1 MGRRWGNENDESN
14 KRNSIARKENRGPL
28 SRHWGRPRGVKGALR
43 MDMCVRVRRGLVVAG
58 LLVGG
63 ILALAA
69 ALDAPARAEAV
80 LTTSSIVVEGNRRV
94 EADTVRSYFKV
105 APGERLD
112 AAKIDAALKALYGTG
127 LFQDVR
133 ISQSGGK
140 LIVTV
145 VEAPVINKIAFEG
158 NRRLKDEQMLQ
169 EIQSKERGALSRATV
184 QADVQRIIEI
194 YQRNGRFDVT
204 VAPKIIDRPNNRV
217 DLVFEINEGEKTGIK
232 SIVFVGN
239 NAYSAWR
246 LKEVIKTSE
255 STLLSFLQT
264 TDVYDADRI
273 EADRDLIRRFY
284 LKHGYADVQVVSAI
298 GVYDPAKKGFIVTFT
313 IEEGAPYHFGAVD
326 IQSNVRAVSGDSL
339 RPVLRMAA
347 GQIYNGEAVEK
358 TVEDMT
364 IELARRGYPFGQVRP
379 RGDRNPSA
387 RTIGVLFVVDEGTR
401 AYIERINIRGN
412 YRTRDYVIR
421 REFDINEGDPY
432 NRALI
437 DRAER
442 RIKNLNYFKNVKIT
456 NEPGSAPDRVVINVD
471 VEEQPT
477 GDFAIQGGYSTANGW
492 LAEVS
497 VTERNLL
504 GTGRFAK
511 GSVTYGQFIRA
522 VELSYAEPYFLDYR
536 SSMGIDLFA
545 KQTLASSFLS
555 YGTETYGGTLK
566 WGLPLREDLAL
577 QLRYSAFEQKITLPS
592 SLNSCNNINPDL
604 SSTFPVPNAIGVPF
618 SPFPA
623 GTGSCFAVA
632 QASLPVRVELAQG
645 ATLTSSVGYGLV
657 YNSLDNNKLP
667 TSGILVNFGQD
678 FAGVGGDEAYLRSSV
693 DVRAYYE
700 VVSDL
705 VSLLHLQG
713 GDIVGFQKCPIQNGC
728 AGNGYVRLLDDFK
741 LGPNLVRGFEP
752 AGIGPRDI
760 TPGTTND
767 ALGGTKYWGASFE
780 IQYPLY
786 FLPKDSGFRGA
797 IFVDSGSVWGYRG
810 ETANPAT
817 GEINGV
823 ITSTNPGTTPP
834 TVGKFFCQ
842 CALQFADTPAVR
854 ASAGASIIWD
864 SPFGPLRFDIAY
876 PFLRQ
881 SYDRTQIFSFGGG
894 TRF

>member
-1 MGRRWGNENDESN
+1 MG
-14 KRNSIARKENRGPL
+14 
-28 SRHWGRPRGVKGALR
+28 
-43 MDMCVRVRRGLVVAG
+43 MCVRVRRGLVVAG
-58 LLVGG
+58 LLLGAV
-63 ILALAA
+63 LALSAA
-69 ALDAPARAEAV
+69 RVAPVRAETV
-80 LTTSSIVVEGNRRV
+80 LTSSSIVVEGNRRV

-133 ISQSGGK
+133 INQSGGK

-158 NRRLKDEQMLQ
+158 NHRLKDEQLLQ
-169 EIQSKERGALSRATV
+169 EIQSKERGALSRAAV

-194 YQRNGRFDVT
+194 YQRNGRFDVS
-204 VAPKIIDRPNNRV
+204 VVPKIIDRPNNRV
-217 DLVFEINEGEKTGIK
+217 DLVFEVNEGEKSGIK

-255 STLLSFLQT
+255 STFLSFLQT
-264 TDVYDADRI
+264 TDVYDPDRV

-313 IEEGAPYHFGAVD
+313 IEEGPVYHFGAID
-326 IQSNVRAVSGDSL
+326 IQSNVRAVNAQSL
-339 RPVLRMAA
+339 RPVLRMSA
-347 GQIYNGEAVEK
+347 GQIYNGEGVEK

-442 RIKNLNYFKNVKIT
+442 RVKNLNFFKNVKIT

-477 GDFAIQGGYSTANGW
+477 GDFSIQGGYSTANGW

-511 GSVTYGQFIRA
+511 AGVTYGQFVRA

-545 KQTLASSFLS
+545 KQTLASSYLS
-555 YGTETYGGTLK
+555 YGTESYGGTLK

-592 SLNSCNNINPDL
+592 TLNSCNNLTPDL
-604 SSTFPVPNAIGVPF
+604 LTTFPVPNAIGVPG
-618 SPFPA
+618 SPFLA
-623 GTGSCFAVA
+623 GTTSCFALG
-632 QASLPVRVELAQG
+632 QASLPIRVELAKG
-645 ATLTSSVGYGLV
+645 AYLTSILGYGLA

-667 TSGILVNFGQD
+667 TSGVYIGFGQD
-678 FAGVGGDEAYLRSSV
+678 FAGVGGDVSYLRTTV
-693 DVRAYYE
+693 DMRAYYE
-700 VVSDL
+700 VISDL
-705 VSLLHLQG
+705 VSILHLQAGDMIGLRNG
-713 GDIVGFQKCPIQNGC
+713 GQ
-728 AGNGYVRLLDDFK
+728 VRLLDDFK
-741 LGPNLVRGFEP
+741 MGPNLVRGFQP

-760 TPGTTND
+760 TPGTSND
-767 ALGGTKYWGASFE
+767 ALGGTMFWGASFE
-780 IQYPLY
+780 MQYPLY

-797 IFVDSGSVWGYRG
+797 IFVDSGSLWGYKG
-810 ETANPAT
+810 ETTNPAT

-823 ITSTNPGTTPP
+823 ITATNPTLGTGT
-834 TVGKFFCQ
+834 FFCQ

-864 SPFGPLRFDIAY
+864 SPFGPLRFDFAY
-876 PFLRQ
+876 PFLKQ
-881 SYDRTQIFSFGGG
+881 SYDRTQFFSFGGG
-894 TRF
+894 TKF

>member
-1 MGRRWGNENDESN
+1 MS
-14 KRNSIARKENRGPL
+14 
-28 SRHWGRPRGVKGALR
+28 
-43 MDMCVRVRRGLVVAG
+43 MCVRVRGGLLAAG
-58 LLVGG
+58 LLLGAV
-63 ILALAA
+63 LALSA
-69 ALDAPARAEAV
+69 ALAAPARAQTA

-105 APGERLD
+105 APGEHLD

-133 ISQSGGK
+133 INQSGGK

-158 NRRLKDEQMLQ
+158 NHRLKDEQLLQ
-169 EIQSKERGALSRATV
+169 EIQSKERGALSRAAV

-194 YQRNGRFDVT
+194 YQRNGRFDVS
-204 VAPKIIDRPNNRV
+204 VVPKIIDRPNNRV
-217 DLVFEINEGEKTGIK
+217 DLVFEVNEGEKTGIK
-232 SIVFVGN
+232 SIAFVGN

-246 LKEVIKTSE
+246 LKEVIKTAE

-264 TDVYDADRI
+264 TDVYDPDRI

-284 LKHGYADVQVVSAI
+284 LKHGYADVQVVSAT
-298 GVYDPAKKGFIVTFT
+298 GVYDPARKGFIVTFT
-313 IEEGAPYHFGAVD
+313 IEEGPLYHFGAVD
-326 IQSNVRAVSGDSL
+326 IQSNVRAVNSSSL
-339 RPVLRMAA
+339 RPILRMAA

-358 TVEDMT
+358 TVEDVT
-364 IELARRGYPFGQVRP
+364 VELARRGYPFGQVRP

-432 NRALI
+432 NRALV

-442 RIKNLNYFKNVKIT
+442 RIKGLNFFKTVKIT

-477 GDFAIQGGYSTANGW
+477 GDFSVQGGYSTANGW

-504 GTGRFAK
+504 GTGRFAR
-511 GSVTYGQFIRA
+511 GSVTYGQFVRG

-545 KQTLASSFLS
+545 KETLASSYLS
-555 YGTETYGGTLK
+555 YGTESYGGTVK

-592 SLNSCNNINPDL
+592 SLDSCNNINPNL
-604 SSTFPVPNAIGVPF
+604 STTFPTGPAINADLTQNSSLDYGLNP
-618 SPFPA
+618 
-623 GTGSCFAVA
+623 TSCYALG
-632 QASLPVRVELAQG
+632 QASLPIRIELRQG
-645 ATLTSSVGYGLV
+645 AYLTSILGYGLV
-657 YNSLDNNKLP
+657 YNTLDNNKLP
-667 TSGILVNFGQD
+667 TSGVYVGFGQD
-678 FAGVGGDEAYLRSSV
+678 FAGVGGDVSYLRTTV

-700 VVSDL
+700 IVSDL
-705 VSLLHLQG
+705 VSMLHLQG
-713 GDIVGFQKCPIQNGC
+713 GDMFSLKNCPVANTC
-728 AGNGYVRLLDDFK
+728 VSNNNYVRLLDDFK
-741 LGPNLVRGFEP
+741 MGPNLVRGFQP

-767 ALGGTKYWGASFE
+767 ALGGTMYWGASLE
-780 IQYPLY
+780 MQYPLY

-797 IFVDSGSVWGYRG
+797 VFVDSGALWGYRG
-810 ETANPAT
+810 ETQDPTT
-817 GEINGV
+817 GEINGT
-823 ITSTNPGTTPP
+823 IFPQ
-834 TVGKFFCQ
+834 VGNMHSLSCQ
-842 CALQFADTPAVR
+842 CGMQYTDTPAPR

-864 SPFGPLRFDIAY
+864 SPFGPLRFDFAY
-876 PFLRQ
+876 PFIKQ
-881 SYDRTQIFSFGGG
+881 NGDRTQFFSFGGG
-894 TRF
+894 TKF

>member
-1 MGRRWGNENDESN
+1 MG
-14 KRNSIARKENRGPL
+14 
-28 SRHWGRPRGVKGALR
+28 
-43 MDMCVRVRRGLVVAG
+43 MCVRVRRGLAGAG
-58 LLVGG
+58 LLLGAFF
-63 ILALAA
+63 ALSA
-69 ALDAPARAEAV
+69 ALGAPARAETV
-80 LTTSSIVVEGNRRV
+80 LTASSIVVEGNRRV

-145 VEAPVINKIAFEG
+145 VEAPVVNKIAFEG
-158 NRRLKDEQMLQ
+158 NHRLKDEQLLQ
-169 EIQSKERGALSRATV
+169 EIQSKERGALSRAAV

-194 YQRNGRFDVT
+194 YQRNGRFDVS
-204 VAPKIIDRPNNRV
+204 VVPKIIDRPNNRV

-232 SIVFVGN
+232 SLIFVGN
-239 NAYSAWR
+239 KAYSAWR

-255 STLLSFLQT
+255 STFLSFLQT
-264 TDVYDADRI
+264 TDVYDPDRI

-284 LKHGYADVQVVSAI
+284 LKHGYADVQVVSAT
-298 GVYDPAKKGFIVTFT
+298 GVYDPAKKGFVVTFT
-313 IEEGAPYHFGAVD
+313 IEEGALYHFGAVD
-326 IQSNVRAVSGDSL
+326 IQSNVRLVSGQSL
-339 RPVLRMAA
+339 RPILRMGA

-358 TVEDMT
+358 TVEEMT

-432 NRALI
+432 NRALV

-477 GDFAIQGGYSTANGW
+477 GDFSVQGGYSTANGW

-504 GTGRFAK
+504 GTGRFAR
-511 GSVTYGQFIRA
+511 GSVTYGQFVRG
-522 VELSYAEPYFLDYR
+522 VELNYAEPYFLDYR
-536 SSMGIDLFA
+536 SSMGVDLFA

-555 YGTETYGGTLK
+555 YGTESYGGTLK

-592 SLNSCNNINPDL
+592 TLNSCNNINPNL
-604 SSTFPVPNAIGVPF
+604 STTFPTPSAINATG
-618 SPFPA
+618 SPFGDGVL
-623 GTGSCFAVA
+623 GTNDTSCFALG
-632 QASLPVRVELAQG
+632 QASLPIRVELQQG
-645 ATLTSSVGYGLV
+645 AYLTSSIGYGLV
-657 YNSLDNNKLP
+657 YNSLDNSKLP
-667 TSGILVNFGQD
+667 TSGVYVGFGQD
-678 FAGVGGDEAYLRSSV
+678 FAGVGGAVSYLRSTV

-705 VSLLHLQG
+705 VSMLHLQG
-713 GDIVGFQKCPIQNGC
+713 GDMFSLKDCPTANTCVGNS
-728 AGNGYVRLLDDFK
+728 NYVRLLDDFK
-741 LGPNLVRGFEP
+741 MGPNLVRGFQP

-760 TPGTTND
+760 TPGTSND
-767 ALGGTKYWGASFE
+767 ALGGTMYWGASVE
-780 IQYPLY
+780 MQYPLY

-823 ITSTNPGTTPP
+823 VTGTQPGGLPTP
-834 TVGKFFCQ
+834 FFCK
-842 CALQFADTPAVR
+842 CALQYADSPAVR

-864 SPFGPLRFDIAY
+864 SPFGPLRFDFAY
-876 PFLRQ
+876 PLLKQ
-881 SYDRTQIFSFGGG
+881 SYDRTQFFSFGGG
-894 TRF
+894 TKF